1 MNKKKTSSIK
11 IIAKNK
17 RAFYDFLIEKKIEA
31 GIELL
36 GTEVK
41 SLRIGKANLSEA
53 FATIDKNEEVWLQN
67 LNIPHYEFGNRNNH
81 LETRRRKLLL
91 HKKEIQQLSHSL
103 KAKGLTLV
111 PLALYFKGSLVKIEM
126 GLGKGKKLFDKRQDQ
141 AKKDVQRKL
150 QQGKYE

>member
-1 MNKKKTSSIK
+1 MNQKKSGIK

-17 RAFYDFLIEKKIEA
+17 RAFFDFLIEKKIEA
-31 GIELL
+31 GIELF

-41 SLRIGKANLSEA
+41 SLRNGKANVSEA
-53 FATIDKNEEVWLQN
+53 FATIDKNDEAWLQN

-91 HKKEIQQLSHSL
+91 KKKEIEQLSHAI

-111 PLALYFKGSLVKIEM
+111 PISLYFKGSLVKVEI
-126 GLGKGKKLFDKRQDQ
+126 GLGKGKKLFDKREDQ

>member
-1 MNKKKTSSIK
+1 MNKKTSGIK

-17 RAFYDFLIEKKIEA
+17 RAFYDFQIEKKFEA
-31 GIELL
+31 GLELM

-41 SLRIGKANLSEA
+41 SLRAGKAKLSES
-53 FATIDKNEEVWLQN
+53 FATIDKNLEAWLQN

-91 HKKEIQQLSHSL
+91 HKKEIQQLEHAM

-111 PLALYFKGSLVKIEM
+111 PISLYCKGSLVKIEM
-126 GLGKGKKLFDKRQDQ
+126 GLGKGKKHFDKRQDQ

>member
-1 MNKKKTSSIK
+1 MNKKKTSGVK

-17 RAFYDFLIEKKIEA
+17 RAFYDFAIEKKIEA
-31 GIELL
+31 GLELV

-41 SLRIGKANLSEA
+41 SLRTGKANIAES
-53 FATIDKNEEVWLQN
+53 FATIDKNDEAWLQN

-91 HKKEIQQLSHSL
+91 HKKEIQQLSHAI
-103 KAKGLTLV
+103 KAKGLTLI
-111 PLALYFKGSLVKIEM
+111 PLSLYFKGSLVKMEI